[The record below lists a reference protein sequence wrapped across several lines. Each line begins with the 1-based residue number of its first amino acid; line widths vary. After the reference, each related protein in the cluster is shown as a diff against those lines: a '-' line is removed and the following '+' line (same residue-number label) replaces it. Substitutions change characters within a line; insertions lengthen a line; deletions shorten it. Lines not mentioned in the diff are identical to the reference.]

1 MQLDRILVF
10 TPHEDRDAR
19 AIQLASELA
28 RRSGAELTLLR
39 VLEEGL
45 RWNPQ
50 RRATDRGQEI
60 RDLLV
65 DVETGE
71 LEKLAKPLE
80 DAGLSV
86 EVRVSWGVPWE
97 EISGLAESG
106 RFDLV
111 VKPARGLNRKGR
123 VFFGSTALHLFRKCP
138 CPVWV
143 VGDDGRPP
151 EKILAAIDPADD
163 PARRSVAEQIL
174 RVADRIGSWLGAAVH
189 VGSAW
194 HAPGA
199 KALSGRIERAELKEY
214 LQDAHT
220 RSQELLD
227 AVLEASQ
234 ASIEPERVH
243 LVEGPARDVL
253 PRFAEENEFD
263 LIVIGTLGRTGIV
276 GQLLGETAEM
286 ILREV
291 RCSVLTI
298 SPDRSESAS
307 RDS

>member
-1 MQLDRILVF
+1 MDRILVF
-10 TPHEDRDAR
+10 TPHEDQDAR

-28 RRSGAELTLLR
+28 RRSGAALTLLR

-65 DVETGE
+65 DVETSE

-80 DAGLSV
+80 EEGLAV
-86 EVRVSWGVPWE
+86 DVRVSWGVPFE
-97 EISGLAESG
+97 EITALVESRG
-106 RFDLV
+106 FDLV

-143 VGDDGRPP
+143 VGDDGRSP

-174 RVADRIGSWLGAAVH
+174 RVADRIGSWLDAAVH

-199 KALSGRIERAELKEY
+199 RALAGRIERAELKEY
-214 LQDAHT
+214 LVDT
-220 RSQELLD
+220 RARSREMLD
-227 AVLEASQ
+227 AFLEASQ
-234 ASIEPERVH
+234 TSIEPDRVH
-243 LVEGPARDVL
+243 LVEGAARDVL
-253 PRFAEENEFD
+253 PQFADENEFD

-307 RDS
+307 KRL

>member
-1 MQLDRILVF
+1 MDRILVF
-10 TPHEDRDAR
+10 TPYEDREAR

-65 DVETGE
+65 DVETSE
-71 LEKLAKPLE
+71 LEKLAEPLTE
-80 DAGLSV
+80 EGLV
-86 EVRVSWGVPWE
+86 VDVRVSWGVPWE
-97 EISGLAESG
+97 EISGLADSG

-163 PARRSVAEQIL
+163 SARRAVAEQIL

-199 KALSGRIERAELKEY
+199 RALAGRIERAELKEY
-214 LQDAHT
+214 LADT
-220 RSQELLD
+220 RDRSRELLD

-234 ASIEPERVH
+234 TSIEPERVH
-243 LVEGPARDVL
+243 LVEGPARDAL
-253 PRFAEENEFD
+253 PQFAERNEFD
-263 LIVIGTLGRTGIV
+263 LIIIGTLGRPGIV

-298 SPDRSESAS
+298 SPERAARSSPPS
-307 RDS
+307 